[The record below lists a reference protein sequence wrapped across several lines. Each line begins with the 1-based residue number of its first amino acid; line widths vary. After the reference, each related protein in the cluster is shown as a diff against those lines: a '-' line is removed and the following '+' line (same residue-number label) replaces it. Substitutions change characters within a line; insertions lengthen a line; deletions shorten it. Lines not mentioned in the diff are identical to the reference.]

1 MSDLTSVSVLT
12 SQHPLGDDSGDQT
25 GVGDQDPRHQK
36 RAALMQAL
44 FAVTFTELG
53 SQAIEDQ
60 ELRQSVEAVVAA
72 LPQIDAKIQA
82 FAPERPL
89 AEVNQVDLAILRLT
103 VFEAEHKKTPI
114 KVLINEAVELAKS
127 YGTDS
132 SPKFVNGV
140 LGKLLVPA
148 ESDTVKEE
156 ETHVT
161 TQETT

>member
-1 MSDLTSVSVLT
+1 MSDVSSVSMLT
-12 SQHPLGDDSGDQT
+12 SQQPLADSDVQSGES
-25 GVGDQDPRHQK
+25 DPRHQK

-44 FAVTFTELG
+44 FAVTFTELD

-60 ELRQSVEAVVAA
+60 SLRQSIQAVISD

-89 AEVNQVDLAILRLT
+89 NEVNQVDLAILRLT

-114 KVLINEAVELAKS
+114 KVLINEAVELAKA

-140 LGKLLVPA
+140 LGKLLVPT
-148 ESDTVKEE
+148 ESDTKNEE
-156 ETHVT
+156 LHATTETT
-161 TQETT
+161 TQIT

>member
-1 MSDLTSVSVLT
+1 MSDLSSVSVLT
-12 SQHPLGDDSGDQT
+12 SHQPLDDGDVEQT
-25 GVGDQDPRHQK
+25 SETTQDPRHQK

-44 FAVTFTELG
+44 FAATFSELDA
-53 SQAIEDQ
+53 QAIEDE
-60 ELRQSVEAVVAA
+60 ELRLNVEAVFTA

-148 ESDTVKEE
+148 ESDTVEEE

>member
-1 MSDLTSVSVLT
+1 MSDSTSVSALT
-12 SQHPLGDDSGDQT
+12 SQHPLSDENAEQST
-25 GVGDQDPRHQK
+25 ETSLDPRHQK

-44 FAVTFTELG
+44 FATTFTELD
-53 SQAIEDQ
+53 SQAIEDVD
-60 ELRQSVEAVVAA
+60 LRQSVEAVSAA
-72 LPQIDAKIQA
+72 LPQIDAKIQTY
-82 FAPERPL
+82 APERPL

-103 VFEAEHKKTPI
+103 VYEAEHKKTPV
-114 KVLINEAVELAKS
+114 KVLINEAVELAKA

-148 ESDTVKEE
+148 ESDTVAE